1 MTPKEKANQLFLK
14 LLTLDTKCEKSFVSV
29 ATAKRA
35 ATIAVD
41 EMLKQFKKIKVSHI
55 ISGYITYKDFE
66 KNLTSI
72 QDQLDSEMISKW
84 NYWNEVKHE
93 IEKL

>member
-41 EMLKQFKKIKVSHI
+41 EILSLCWNGNMVAMEYWQKVKQ
-55 ISGYITYKDFE
+55 E
-66 KNLTSI
+66 I
-72 QDQLDSEMISKW
+72 Q
-84 NYWNEVKHE
+84 E
-93 IEKL
+93 I

>member
-1 MTPKEKANQLFLK
+1 MKPKEKANQLFLK

-41 EMLKQFKKIKVSHI
+41 EIFDSGLLMMLDDEQYWHDVKQEIQKI
-55 ISGYITYKDFE
+55 
-66 KNLTSI
+66 
-72 QDQLDSEMISKW
+72 
-84 NYWNEVKHE
+84 
-93 IEKL
+93 